1 VTADPEVPRLR
12 CAVASSLRG
21 DPMPGTAAPA
31 AGFLLV
37 EQPGGWGR
45 QALTGSRL
53 DREVGSELSARAI
66 THGLRALLIR
76 RPGRQGP
83 PQPDDAEP
91 WRRRWAVVSSRPGR
105 EQSWWGDFGADDE
118 LLTLPLDGSAGTAT
132 TDPFYLVCTH
142 GRHDTC
148 CAVEGRPVAAAL
160 HRVRPG
166 SVWECS
172 HVGGDRFAA
181 NVLAMPHGLYY
192 GRVPPGSAAELVAAH
207 EGGEVLPDLMRGQTT
222 TAPAAQ
228 AAVAHARR
236 VLGENRID
244 ALTPAGTIHLGGG
257 RWQVR
262 LRRSPRNL
270 VATVQA
276 AAAPETGLLTC
287 HASYPAHP
295 PTFEVLDLVEVR
307 S

>member
-1 VTADPEVPRLR
+1 MTAVSQELVVR
-12 CAVASSLRG
+12 CAVASLRRE

-31 AGFLLV
+31 GGFLLV

-45 QALTGSRL
+45 QALTSSRL
-53 DREVGSELSARAI
+53 DPAVGSEVSARAI
-66 THGLRALLIR
+66 AQGLRALLIR
-76 RPGRQGP
+76 RPGRQVAAP
-83 PQPDDAEP
+83 
-91 WRRRWAVVSSRPGR
+91 RRRWAVVSSRPGR
-105 EQSWWGDFGADDE
+105 EQTWWGDFGADEE

-132 TDPFYLVCTH
+132 TDPFFLVCTH

-160 HRVRPG
+160 DRTRPG
-166 SVWECS
+166 AVWECS

-192 GRVPPGSAAELVAAH
+192 GRVLPASVDDLVAAH
-207 EGGEVLPDLMRGQTT
+207 EAGEVLPELLRGQTT

-270 VATVQA
+270 IATVQA
-276 AAAPETGLLTC
+276 AAAPEAGLLTC
-287 HASYPAHP
+287 HALNPAHP
-295 PTFEVLDLVEVR
+295 PSFEVLDLVEVG
-307 S
+307 